1 MTDSNQTIKAG
12 LASGQIRERLA
23 ALGNN
28 QSTILVGVMI
38 LLIIVFSSL
47 EPKFL
52 SVATANNILTDWGSV
67 VLIAVGQTFVVI
79 SGGIDLSVGAVI
91 GLSGVVSAWTM
102 ANVLG
107 IDQSVKGSDSY
118 GPLLIGGAVSVGVG
132 LLVGLVNAF
141 LINKFKI
148 VPFIATLATMG
159 ACLGF
164 SVILSNGMPIG
175 SGNDFKLISAM
186 APKSNPLSWAVLA
199 VAIIV
204 TIAGLYMHKSRFGLY
219 TFAIGSNT
227 FAARGAGINVE
238 RHITKV
244 YALSGA
250 LAGLAGIYVYIRLGA
265 GSPTNGAGMELYAI
279 AATVIGG
286 ASLMGGVGRIVGVA
300 LGTLVLFTVQSG
312 LLMVKVVTVS
322 PSLKQ
327 VIVAILIAAAVAV
340 QTLQKPG
347 RK

>member
-1 MTDSNQTIKAG
+1 MTDSNQTTKAG
-12 LASGQIRERLA
+12 LATGQIRERLA

-28 QSTILVGVMI
+28 QSTVLVGVMI

-52 SVATANNILTDWGSV
+52 SIATANNILTDWGSV

-118 GPLLIGGAVSVGVG
+118 GPLLIGGIVSVGVG
-132 LLVGLVNAF
+132 LAVGLINAF

-148 VPFIATLATMG
+148 VPFIATLTTTG

-164 SVILSNGMPIG
+164 SGILSNGMPIG

-199 VAIIV
+199 VAIVV

-219 TFAIGSNT
+219 TYAIGSNT

-265 GSPTNGAGMELYAI
+265 GSPSSGTGRELDAI
-279 AATVIGG
+279 AAVVIGG
-286 ASLMGGVGRIVGVA
+286 ASLMGGVGRIMGTVLGA
-300 LGTLVLFTVQSG
+300 LILFTVQSG
-312 LLMVKVVTVS
+312 LIMIGVAPDWKKVV
-322 PSLKQ
+322 
-327 VIVAILIAAAVAV
+327 VAILIAAAVAA
-340 QTLQKPG
+340 QTLQNKNG

>member
-1 MTDSNQTIKAG
+1 MTDSNQTAAKSKAQSP
-12 LASGQIRERLA
+12 LAARLS

-28 QSTILVGVMI
+28 QSAILVGVMI
-38 LLIIVFSSL
+38 LLITVFSIL

-107 IDQSVKGSDSY
+107 LSQDVKGSDAY
-118 GPLLIGGAVSVGVG
+118 GPLLIGTVVSVAVG
-132 LLVGLVNAF
+132 LAVGLINAF

-175 SGNDFKLISAM
+175 SANDFALISSM
-186 APKSNPLSWAVLA
+186 APKTNPFSWAVIL

-219 TFAIGSNT
+219 TYAIGSNT

-250 LAGLAGIYVYIRLGA
+250 LAGLAGIYVYVRLGA
-265 GSPTNGAGMELYAI
+265 GSPSSGTGRELDAI
-279 AATVIGG
+279 AAVVIGG
-286 ASLMGGVGRIVGVA
+286 ASLMGGVGRIMGTVLGA
-300 LGTLVLFTVQSG
+300 LILFTVQSG
-312 LLMVKVVTVS
+312 LIMIGVAPDWKKVV
-322 PSLKQ
+322 
-327 VIVAILIAAAVAV
+327 VAILIAAAVAA
-340 QTLQKPG
+340 QTLQSKNG